1 MKPVFTGRAFSPF
14 KLTRTA
20 NSVPLPSLMAPAM
33 ADQDDDWSD
42 SDDEAEGQTPEFG
55 DKRTFNFPTE

>member
-1 MKPVFTGRAFSPF
+1 
-14 KLTRTA
+14 
-20 NSVPLPSLMAPAM
+20 MAPAM

-55 DKRTFNFPTE
+55 DKRTFNFPTEWKPLDNKENLSSNVTVTT